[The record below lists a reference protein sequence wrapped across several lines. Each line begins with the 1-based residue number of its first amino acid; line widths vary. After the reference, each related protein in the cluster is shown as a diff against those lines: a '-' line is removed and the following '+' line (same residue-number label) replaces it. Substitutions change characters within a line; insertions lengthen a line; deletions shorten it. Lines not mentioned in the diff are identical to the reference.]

1 MSFAFQTASR
11 AYASVGLETDV
22 STVEPVQLIVMLYD
36 GALLSIAK
44 AREHMLAHDIARKGE
59 SVGKAVRII
68 DEGLKASL
76 DVRVGGELGRHLWQL
91 YEYMCRRVLLASIHN
106 DPAGLDEVTRLLS
119 DLKDAWCRI
128 TPGTMPVLS
137 GNVVPLAARMDQR

>member
-1 MSFAFQTASR
+1 MSFAYQAASR

-22 STVEPVQLIVMLYD
+22 TTVEPAKLIVMLYD

-44 AREHMLAHDIARKGE
+44 AREHMLARDIARKGDAI
-59 SVGKAVRII
+59 GKAVRII

-76 DVRVGGELGRHLWQL
+76 DVRVGGELSRQLWQL

-106 DPAGLDEVTRLLS
+106 DPTGLDEVTRLLS
-119 DLKDAWCRI
+119 DLKDAWCKI
-128 TPGTMPVLS
+128 TPGTAPVLS
-137 GNVVPLAARMDQR
+137 GNGVPLAAGLGRR